1 MQFRSRSNR
10 LVEKVLRTGTRRRHY
25 YDLVFRVIRVILN
38 EGWGGVCFKAK
49 VKLNQ
54 KIAFWRTDPYQLWI
68 ARNEPSQKELD
79 RYRQESLSFQ
89 YRPKITIITPVWD
102 TDTEWLES
110 AIDSVLNQ
118 VYDNWELCLAAGGSK
133 KLYVKQ
139 ILSACQ
145 QKDARIRVVFLDEK
159 QGIPSVS
166 NDTLS
171 LATGEFVGFLSHAD
185 ELRPDALYEVVKLLN
200 QDHNLDLVYSDE
212 DKVDVKGKRVEA
224 FFKPDWSPDLLMSI
238 NYIGH
243 FTVIRK
249 SLVDRV
255 GGFRTGFEG
264 SEGYDLILR
273 VTENTSRIG
282 HISKPLYSL
291 RQIPGSATASKNS
304 QPYASPAAIKA
315 LQESLVRRKIVGKVV
330 EIPDIKLYR
339 VRYQIPAQPLVS
351 IVIPTKNNRDKLE
364 RCLNSIESKTTY
376 QNYEIIII
384 DHDSQESKTVDYLKK
399 LRHKIVKYSGE
410 FNFSKMNNL
419 GVKEAKG
426 EHIVFLN
433 DDTEVIS
440 PDWLEAM
447 LEHSCRADVGMVG
460 ALLLYPTGSPSAG
473 KIQHAGVVLG
483 IGISG
488 HVYKHLIPAEC
499 KGLLALAKVVRNCS
513 AVTAACAMTKK
524 TLFEQLGG
532 FDERLRVGYNDVD
545 LCLRLRGKGY
555 LIVYTPFAVLHHEEG
570 GTRGRYS
577 PSEDETNFLAR
588 WADTIVKGDPYYN
601 RNLTLLREDYSI
613 APRPSSI
620 IPLVVLLELYYLRP
634 DLQKAY
640 PEAIKGEYQRLIDWA
655 ATSGVTLGSSMHF
668 LRPYCSFYAENA
680 SEEIKPLAILLEVF
694 NLRADL
700 QSKFPETWRGDYQRL
715 LAWACEDISAE
726 RLLPYNSWYR
736 RVTRS
741 VKKGTI

>member
-1 MQFRSRSNR
+1 MQFRSRSHR

-54 KIAFWRTDPYQLWI
+54 KIAFWRTDPYQFWI
-68 ARNEPSQKELD
+68 ARNEPRQKELD

-118 VYDNWELCLAAGGSK
+118 VYDNWELCLVDGASK
-133 KLYVKQ
+133 KLYLKQ
-139 ILSACQ
+139 ILRACQ

-171 LATGEFVGFLSHAD
+171 LATGEFVGFLGHAD

-200 QDHNLDLVYSDE
+200 QDRNLDLIYSDE
-212 DKVDVKGKRVEA
+212 DKIDAKGKRIEA
-224 FFKPDWSPDLLMSI
+224 FFKPDWSPDLLMST
-238 NYIGH
+238 NYICH

-249 SLVDRV
+249 GLVDRL

-264 SEGYDLILR
+264 SQDYDLILR
-273 VTENTSRIG
+273 VTENTGRIG
-282 HISKPLYSL
+282 HISKPLYSW
-291 RQIPGSATASKNS
+291 RQIPGSAAASTNAK
-304 QPYASPAAIKA
+304 PYAYQSSIKA
-315 LQESLVRRKIVGKVV
+315 LQESLARRDIIGEVV
-330 EIPDIKLYR
+330 QESYQMYR
-339 VRYQIPAQPLVS
+339 VRYQIPGKPLVS
-351 IVIPTKNNRDKLE
+351 IIIPTKNGRNKLE
-364 RCLNSIESKTTY
+364 RCIASIESKTTY
-376 QNYEIIII
+376 RNYEIIII

-399 LRHKIVKYSGE
+399 LHHKIVKYSGQ

-419 GVKEAKG
+419 GVREAKG

-440 PDWLEAM
+440 PEWLEAM
-447 LEHSCRADVGMVG
+447 LEHSCRAEVGMVG
-460 ALLLYPTGSPSAG
+460 ALLLYPPGSPSAG
-473 KIQHAGVVLG
+473 KIQHAGVALG
-483 IGISG
+483 IHISG
-488 HVYKHLIPAEC
+488 HVYKQLIPAEC

-532 FDERLRVGYNDVD
+532 FDERLRVGYNDID
-545 LCLRLRGKGY
+545 LCLRLREKGY

-588 WADTIVKGDPYYN
+588 WDDTIVKGDPYYN

-620 IPLVVLLELYYLRP
+620 IPLAVLLEIYYLRP
-634 DLQKAY
+634 DLQKTY
-640 PEAIKGEYQRLIDWA
+640 TEAIKGEYQRLIDWA

-668 LRPYCSFYAENA
+668 LRPYCAFYTDNA
-680 SEEIKPLAILLEVF
+680 SEDIKPLAILLEVF
-694 NLRADL
+694 NFRADL
-700 QSKFPETWRGDYQRL
+700 QSRFPETWRGYYQRL
-715 LAWACEDISAE
+715 LAWACEDISDE

-736 RVTRS
+736 SVTKPA
-741 VKKGTI
+741 KKDTI